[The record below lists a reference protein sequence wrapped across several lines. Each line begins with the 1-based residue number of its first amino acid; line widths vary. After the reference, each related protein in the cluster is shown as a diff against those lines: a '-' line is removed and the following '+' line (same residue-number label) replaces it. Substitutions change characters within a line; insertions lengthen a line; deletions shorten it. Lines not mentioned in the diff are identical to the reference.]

1 MPTKKCPVLDIKFLK
16 ASKSL
21 KLPSFLNRIPA
32 GFPSPADDY
41 LEELLDLNDKLISN
55 PASTYFVKVSGD
67 SMTGAGI
74 FSGDMLIVDRSKKP
88 NRGSIVIALVN
99 GDFTVKKLQ
108 IKGNQ
113 FWLMAE
119 NATYPPIL
127 ISKEMQAEIWGV
139 VTYVIHKPK

>member
-1 MPTKKCPVLDIKFLK
+1 MPVKKSPVFEIKFLS

-55 PASTYFVKVSGD
+55 PASTYFVKVSGS
-67 SMTGAGI
+67 SMIGAGI

-88 NRGSIVIALVN
+88 MSGSIVVALVN
-99 GDFTVKKLQ
+99 GEFTVKKFQ

-113 FWLMAE
+113 FWLLAE
-119 NATYPPIL
+119 NKSYSPIL
-127 ISKEMQAEIWGV
+127 ISKEMQTEIWGT
-139 VTYVIHKPK
+139 VTYVIHQPK